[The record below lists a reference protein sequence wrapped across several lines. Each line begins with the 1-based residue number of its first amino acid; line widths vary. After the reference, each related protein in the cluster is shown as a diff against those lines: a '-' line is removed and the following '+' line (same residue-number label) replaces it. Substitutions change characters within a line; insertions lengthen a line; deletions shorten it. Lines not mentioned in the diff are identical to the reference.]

1 MNVRKYPELANPFP
15 LIGYNGP
22 RYFCDRETEL
32 AQLTTAIAHGRNV
45 SLIARR
51 RIGKSSLLQHFCE
64 HLLQT
69 QKGWKVIYLDL
80 MRTSSLGDLYQ
91 QLAHAIYEVRKQGL
105 FRKLSDLE
113 VLGRLRMTLGVNP
126 ITQLP
131 EVSFDLRES
140 QIKRSFTE
148 VLTWLGEEKKVL
160 IILDEFQQILN
171 YPQKETEGYLRA
183 EAMRLPGIRFIY
195 CGSDQHVLSAMF
207 TSSLRPFFNSTQ
219 NLSLDSIPPATYK
232 KFIETHLKTRNR
244 KSSPEALDYILF
256 LGGGETYAV
265 QKICNALFER
275 GYEVITVPL
284 VQETLRQVLA
294 EQQSHYERVRALLGG
309 DSVQFTVLRI
319 LAREGGTE
327 EPTGKH
333 FLSRLRMT
341 NASSVRKSILSLEK
355 YGLISRSVAAS
366 GKLAYMVNDAL
377 FAAWL
382 TTLPH

>member
-1 MNVRKYPELANPFP
+1 MKVRSYPELTNPFP
-15 LIGYNGP
+15 IVGYNGP
-22 RYFCDRETEL
+22 RYFCDREAEL

-64 HLLQT
+64 HLLQS
-69 QKGWKVIYLDL
+69 QKGWKIIYLDL
-80 MRTSSLGDLYQ
+80 MRTSSLADLYQ
-91 QLAHAIYEVRKQGL
+91 QLAQAIYEVRKEGL
-105 FRKLSDLE
+105 FRKLTELE
-113 VLGRLRMTLGVNP
+113 LLGRLRMTLGVNP

-140 QIKRSFTE
+140 QVKHSFTE
-148 VLTWLGEEKKVL
+148 LLTWLGEEKKVL
-160 IILDEFQQILN
+160 VILDEFQQILG

-183 EAMRLPGIRFIY
+183 EVMRLPGIRFIF
-195 CGSDQHVLSAMF
+195 CGSDQHILSDMF

-219 NLSLDSIPPATYK
+219 NLSLESIPPVKYK
-232 KFIETHLKTRNR
+232 TFIEGHLKAR
-244 KSSPEALDYILF
+244 KRKVSPEALEYILF

-275 GYEVITVPL
+275 GYEMITMPL
-284 VQETLRQVLA
+284 VQETLRHVLT
-294 EQQSHYERVRALLGG
+294 EQQSHYERVRALLGSG
-309 DSVQFTVLRI
+309 SVQFTVLRI

-333 FLSRLRMT
+333 FMGRLRMT
-341 NASSVRKSILSLEK
+341 NSSSVRKSILSLEK
-355 YGLISRSVAAS
+355 YGLISRSVATS